1 MVVVSPNEPIEV
13 AFKRLYREMLYN
25 GVIAEIEKNRF
36 YVGKGQILREKRR
49 KIYKTKRRR
58 AKARRLLQNKKS

>member
-1 MVVVSPNEPIEV
+1 MVIVSPNEPIEV

-49 KIYKTKRRR
+49 KIYKTKKRR
-58 AKARRLLQNKKS
+58 ARLRRLLQHKKA